1 MNRKNIDLK
10 KKVLTESYTIAHI
23 FILCLLTSFVF
34 IATPTADDYAYAVK
48 GITNSPIENIISD
61 YLGWGARYSQ
71 VLISSVRYHYTDG
84 FNTPYSLWLLLYI
97 ASLFLSIFFFT
108 YTFFSPTLTLK
119 KQALIAMIFL
129 TAIIRGLP
137 TLDESIFWEITGTT
151 YVLPSALILL
161 IFTLTYKYKNS
172 LSKPAILLL
181 FTSLIVF
188 ASGLNQV
195 VFLILLV
202 FFLGRASYYLSIKC
216 LRKIDFL
223 YILLPLIPGAAILLA
238 PGGGNRMLNF
248 PHSGKLLYSLFY
260 SLLTSLQALAQGLI
274 DPYIWG
280 SIILF
285 LPFFNKISKSLP
297 QPKNKSYFIAI
308 YAIFYFG
315 ILYSIGFSHFYGTG
329 ERPVQRLMT
338 IWYILFYIGLIPL
351 IFLLAPFLQNKYT
364 QLEQSI
370 FRMVKR
376 TLPIKNIILILT
388 LASFLLINNPP
399 KAVYDL
405 IYNISGFI
413 EDKKHFYKSIEEQ
426 TNKTQKQKTLIVDD
440 FQYDPILLK
449 TPTGA
454 DYGISSYFGFKEMK
468 VINKN
473 K

>member
-1 MNRKNIDLK
+1 
-10 KKVLTESYTIAHI
+10 
-23 FILCLLTSFVF
+23 
-34 IATPTADDYAYAVK
+34 
-48 GITNSPIENIISD
+48 
-61 YLGWGARYSQ
+61 
-71 VLISSVRYHYTDG
+71 
-84 FNTPYSLWLLLYI
+84 
-97 ASLFLSIFFFT
+97 
-108 YTFFSPTLTLK
+108 
-119 KQALIAMIFL
+119 MIFS
-129 TAIIRGLP
+129 TAIIRELP
-137 TLDESIFWEITGTT
+137 TLDKSIFWEIAGTT

-161 IFTLTYKYKNS
+161 IFTLTYKYNDS
-172 LSKPAILLL
+172 LSRPAILLL

-202 FFLGRASYYLSIKC
+202 FFLGRASYYLSVKC

-238 PGGGNRMLNF
+238 PGGGNRMLYF
-248 PHSGKLLYSLFY
+248 PHSGKLLYSLLY

-315 ILYSIGFSHFYGTG
+315 ILYSINFSHFYGTG

-364 QLEQSI
+364 QLKHSI
-370 FRMVKR
+370 CRMIKR

-413 EDKKHFYKSIEEQ
+413 ENKKHFYKSIEEQ

-440 FQYDPILLK
+440 FQYGPILLK

-468 VINKN
+468 VINRN